1 MLSCAVGAFTRP
13 KRKRCSQGSTDAISS
28 VPGADIRNFK
38 TILQKYPVRAFE
50 KGPPCQCRLPPSQRR
65 TQRAGRLGGCYQKIW
80 RAAAGDNLCLRPGRG
95 RHAVLLAPV
104 YTHHL
109 LLPMLTKTLL
119 RRAALARRQALPA
132 AEVAARSQQLCAR
145 LFRDF
150 PVAEWQVVHLFLP
163 LARRNEP
170 DTWPIIRRIWAT
182 FPAVRLAVPVV
193 QADGISLKSYA
204 LSPATLLLENRWG
217 IPEPKADPIAELLPA
232 AFDAVLV
239 PLLVVDETGQRVG
252 YGGGFYD
259 RLLAQCRPGT
269 PFIGLNV
276 LNEPPLGRIADV
288 LPTDVPLTAC
298 LTPGGVWR
306 F

>member
-13 KRKRCSQGSTDAISS
+13 KRSGVAKAAPTQFRQYRAQIFAISKQS
-28 VPGADIRNFK
+28 FKNIRSALSKKAHRVNA
-38 TILQKYPVRAFE
+38 AFRQANDARS
-50 KGPPCQCRLPPSQRR
+50 GPD
-65 TQRAGRLGGCYQKIW
+65 GWGGCYQKIW

-276 LNEPPLGRIADV
+276 LNEPPLGRIPDV